1 MSDVPI
7 AVWMEE
13 LRRTVDAE
21 LDARLPRLDEPPGR
35 LHEAMRYSVF
45 AGGKRLR
52 PILAILAHRVPG
64 GTDDDVLALA
74 SAIEM
79 VHTYSLIHDDLP
91 AMDDDDLRRGKPT
104 NHRVFGEATAI
115 LAGDALLTR
124 AFAQLAEIPAPDA
137 VVRRAVAILGAAT
150 GSHGMV
156 GGQMADLAAEGKRI
170 DLPAVEYI
178 HSHKTGALIQASV
191 RLGAVHG
198 RASAEVESQLAA
210 YGARLGLA
218 FQVIDDVLDE
228 SGTESGMGKA
238 VHKDRER
245 GKATYPSV
253 IGVEESRALARRLVD
268 EATAS
273 LAGLPGAE
281 PLVAIARL
289 VVDRDR

>member
-21 LDARLPRLDEPPGR
+21 LDARLPRLDEPPER